1 MRVPVKEARTWLK
14 YMCIQYA
21 LVEAALCCL
30 GWRRSRSATEQPVLV
45 LESLLQPCKDT
56 CTLPVSLLLE
66 RVLKINNQTRAHCNY
81 HAMGCK

>member
-30 GWRRSRSATEQPVLV
+30 GWRRSRSATEQPVQV

-56 CTLPVSLLLE
+56 YTLPVSLLLE
-66 RVLKINNQTRAHCNY
+66 RETVVRATS
-81 HAMGCK
+81 